1 MISAK
6 STTEDVV
13 RGLGFTCNDYLTK
26 PFVKEEVLARIETQV
41 KLKTE
46 RAQKTSHDAAVFKFL
61 LGDGLAE
68 KYLGCIDEAGVLSPH
83 RVGLETAVDLYGIAT
98 ATMGEWED
106 LKVFSNACVWVV
118 CDTARHMRQDERS
131 RGRPQLVHANQHMC
145 ALFSGWPQHAVDA
158 LRFADAYLDAL
169 KADST
174 FARVEVKIVLH
185 SVSESDEPLIAG
197 AVGPVLIGNAVRLCK
212 YILDEVPPVACGAHG
227 CVLVTA
233 ACLEAH
239 GEEQPPRSHLIDYGE
254 VIRVNSNEEKPVA
267 YLRRG
272 RARLASG
279 QVHVISEKMDLSL
292 AEAVDLLKSELAI
305 ATGGFERL
313 SSKTPGSL
321 RRFSHPRD
329 QRYSVGRSPSRS
341 SSTDDPHGGTCK
353 RYCENRE
360 KQEKEKA
367 SLRRQATDL
376 DTAAVDR
383 KAGIG
388 RVNYLPDASPCQEN
402 AFMNR
407 DNWLETESSSF
418 QVTCS
423 EGMPDTQGSDTKAG
437 ITAEKKC
444 LFTVLFEGRNSR

>member
-1 MISAK
+1 MNTARYLANNDAPDLILLDAMMPGMSGYEVARKLREDFPPQLPIIMISAK

-41 KLKTE
+41 NVHGVSGWAEAWTVKLKTE
-46 RAQKTSHDAAVFKFL
+46 RAQKTAHNAAVFKFL
-61 LGDGLAE
+61 LGSGLAE

-98 ATMGEWED
+98 ATMGEWIQFEKM
-106 LKVFSNACVWVV
+106 LLPS
-118 CDTARHMRQDERS
+118 DERS

-197 AVGPVLIGNAVRLCK
+197 VVGPVLIGNAVRLCK

-254 VIRVNSNEEKPVA
+254 VIRVNSNGDKPPERVEEYNA
-267 YLRRG
+267 TTG
-272 RARLASG
+272 GHRLASPIG
-279 QVHVISEKMDLSL
+279 LEAAPSPEDGAIE
-292 AEAVDLLKSELAI
+292 AEI
-305 ATGGFERL
+305 AESGRL
-313 SSKTPGSL
+313 SDEHELRDRGPTVPKSSL
-321 RRFSHPRD
+321 HK
-329 QRYSVGRSPSRS
+329 V
-341 SSTDDPHGGTCK
+341 
-353 RYCENRE
+353 
-360 KQEKEKA
+360 
-367 SLRRQATDL
+367 
-376 DTAAVDR
+376 
-383 KAGIG
+383 
-388 RVNYLPDASPCQEN
+388 
-402 AFMNR
+402 
-407 DNWLETESSSF
+407 
-418 QVTCS
+418 
-423 EGMPDTQGSDTKAG
+423 
-437 ITAEKKC
+437 
-444 LFTVLFEGRNSR
+444 